1 MVYLLFVCL
10 FIPLLLVWFYFT
22 YMFFYAAECLV
33 LPVLLF
39 IRFIVET
46 FKYKQKSR
54 IVSPRVAI
62 TQL

>member
-22 YMFFYAAECLV
+22 YTSVYAAECLV

-46 FKYKQKSR
+46 FKYTQKNR
-54 IVSPRVAI
+54 IVSPG
-62 TQL
+62 